1 MKPAALFSGWAPGR
15 TAFGEQFHRA
25 AITLAAMTANIG
37 IKGGHVAG
45 GTNKVELGI
54 LANSFP
60 VPHRDNPSVHV
71 AEIYDAL
78 LEGTAGGYPGDIKL
92 LYIVGSN
99 LLNQMQNINKGV
111 KALKVPEMIV
121 VHELFMTPTARFAD
135 IVLPI
140 SHYMEEED
148 IGTPW
153 GGGPYYIYMH
163 QVVKPQ
169 SDTRSDLAIFTEL
182 ASRLGL
188 ENYNPKSEIEWL
200 TEMVN
205 TTAELPEIHE
215 FRSRGVQRIA
225 LAEPHV
231 AFQNQI
237 EDPAQHPF
245 ATPSGKIE
253 IYSRPIVKMKN
264 PLIPPIPKY
273 IESWEGPTDSHFDQY
288 PIQLVSPHAKTRANS
303 QFDNIASL
311 KNKANDKIWINPEDA
326 DCRGIADGDRVLV
339 YNDRGALRTMARVT
353 DRIMPGVASL
363 DAGAWYD
370 PDQQGIDNG
379 GCVNVLTI
387 DKMSPGGAFACN
399 SCLVDI
405 KPDKQN

>member
-1 MKPAALFSGWAPGR
+1 VKPAALFSGWAPGR

-45 GTNKVELGI
+45 GTNIVRLGI
-54 LANSFP
+54 LANAFP
-60 VPHRDNPSVHV
+60 VPHRNNPSVHV
-71 AEIYDAL
+71 ADIYDAL
-78 LEGTAGGYPGDIKL
+78 LEGTAGGYAADIKL

-99 LLNQMQNINKGV
+99 LLNQFQNINKGI
-111 KALKVPEMIV
+111 KALKKPEMIV
-121 VHELFMTPTARFAD
+121 VHELFMTPTARYAD

-153 GGGPYYIYMH
+153 AGGPYYIYMH
-163 QVVKPQ
+163 QVIKPLP
-169 SDTRSDLAIFTEL
+169 DTRSDLAIFTEL

-188 ENYNPKSEIEWL
+188 ETYNPKSETEWL
-200 TEMVN
+200 SEMVN
-205 TTAELPEIHE
+205 ATAELPKIHE
-215 FRSRGVQRIA
+215 FRHRGVQRIA
-225 LAEPHV
+225 LDEPHV

-237 EDPAQHPF
+237 EDPEQHPF

-253 IYSRPIVKMKN
+253 IYSQSIAKMKN

-273 IESWEGPTDSHFDQY
+273 IEPWEGPMDSRFNQY
-288 PIQLVSPHAKTRANS
+288 SIQLVSPHAKTRVNS

-311 KNKANDKIWINPEDA
+311 KNKADDRIWINHEDA
-326 DCRGIADGDRVLV
+326 GCRGIADGDRVLV
-339 YNDRGALRTMARVT
+339 YNDRGALRAMARVT

-363 DAGAWYD
+363 DAGTWYD
-370 PDQQGIDNG
+370 PDLQGIDNG
-379 GCVNVLTI
+379 GCVNVLTV
-387 DKMSPGGAFACN
+387 DKMSPGGAFTCN

-405 KPDKQN
+405 KLD